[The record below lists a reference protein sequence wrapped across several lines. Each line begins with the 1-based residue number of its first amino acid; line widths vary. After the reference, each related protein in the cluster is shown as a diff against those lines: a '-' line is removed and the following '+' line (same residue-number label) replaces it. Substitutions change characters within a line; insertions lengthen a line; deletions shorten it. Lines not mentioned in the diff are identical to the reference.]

1 TKETIQSEY
10 QCNNRH
16 YHLESIKFTFI
27 FLISHF
33 HVVSIAQ
40 IGKLLPPLNDFYLF
54 YHKDKLFVRRQLLLT
69 VLFSFTRH
77 FLGICLVFIFY
88 CIFSGNISR
97 ISTFLLF
104 LTKRKLC
111 SLNFSSF
118 NLVFESCL

>member
-1 TKETIQSEY
+1 ETIQSEY
-10 QCNNRH
+10 QFNNRH

-69 VLFSFTRH
+69 VLFSFTGH
-77 FLGICLVFIFY
+77 FLGKCLVFIFY
-88 CIFSGNISR
+88 WTFPGKMSR
-97 ISTFLLF
+97 ISAFLVF

-111 SLNFSSF
+111 S
-118 NLVFESCL
+118 